1 MADQATAVFV
11 EPVTVAVNCWVPAE
25 ETVLEA
31 GEIEIDTAGAATV
44 TLAETDLAVLTWLV
58 AVTVTAVL
66 EVTAGAVKSPEVEI
80 VPAVADQVTAV
91 FVEPV
96 TVAVNCWV
104 PPELTV
110 AVPGDRETD
119 TAGREVTVR
128 LAEAALLVS
137 T

>member
-58 AVTVTAVL
+58 AVTVTFIL
-66 EVTAGAVKSPEVEI
+66 EAQVGAVNIPELEI
-80 VPAVADQVTAV
+80 EPPEADQVTAV

-104 PPELTV
+104 PAEETV
-110 AVPGDRETD
+110 AEAGDMEIDIADGT
-119 TAGREVTVR
+119 TVTV
-128 LAEAALLVS
+128 AEAEVAVLA
-137 T
+137 